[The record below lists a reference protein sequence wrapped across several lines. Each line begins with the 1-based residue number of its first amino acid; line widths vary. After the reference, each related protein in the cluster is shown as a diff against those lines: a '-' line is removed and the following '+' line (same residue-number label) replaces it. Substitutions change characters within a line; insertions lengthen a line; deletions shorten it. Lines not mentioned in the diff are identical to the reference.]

1 MSEPIEKASNPDQ
14 SSSESVS
21 GTKFSGIQRHLPL
34 SRKTLQSLFLRPYQ
48 AADPIRMQ
56 WSRMIDTMVRLQ
68 RAQMAWSW
76 DLVSELY
83 EPFDPDAIDP
93 IEPNPT
99 ATDDR
104 SNRQEIF
111 LHQFEDAIRRANFQ
125 RIEFDTVQHAVRTN
139 NDQRIQYEPNFQV
152 FDEIRVYGC
161 GACLVQRPKR
171 SWRKRFQIE
180 MKSHAGWHWLIVLV
194 KFKEGMDLGPLIK
207 PNKIYLRLFKDVAF
221 RELEMHLPEQATR
234 LKMPILDRV
243 QIASPVFI
251 GLPTIA
257 LKIAMAASWLNPLVL
272 GAVLTGSVSSG
283 WKSFAGFRT
292 AKLKHTHQMIS
303 NLFYLT
309 LANNRQCI
317 TRVMEMAS
325 EQESMESLLAQRI
338 LWEADQN
345 GETLDADQ
353 LDVRVEDFLRVN
365 GNLEVD
371 FQNQDAIQKLERLGL
386 IKRNGIHLETL
397 SLEESQQVLQKQWH
411 ALMP

>member
-1 MSEPIEKASNPDQ
+1 
-14 SSSESVS
+14 
-21 GTKFSGIQRHLPL
+21 
-34 SRKTLQSLFLRPYQ
+34 
-48 AADPIRMQ
+48 
-56 WSRMIDTMVRLQ
+56 
-68 RAQMAWSW
+68 
-76 DLVSELY
+76 
-83 EPFDPDAIDP
+83 
-93 IEPNPT
+93 
-99 ATDDR
+99 
-104 SNRQEIF
+104 
-111 LHQFEDAIRRANFQ
+111 
-125 RIEFDTVQHAVRTN
+125 
-139 NDQRIQYEPNFQV
+139 
-152 FDEIRVYGC
+152 
-161 GACLVQRPKR
+161 
-171 SWRKRFQIE
+171 
-180 MKSHAGWHWLIVLV
+180 MKNHAGWHWLIVLV

-283 WKSFAGFRT
+283 WKSFAGFRN

-353 LDVRVEDFLRVN
+353 LDARVEDFLRVN

-386 IKRNGIHLETL
+386 IKRNGIHLKTL

>member
-1 MSEPIEKASNPDQ
+1 MSEPIEKASNRDH
-14 SSSESVS
+14 SISESVS

-48 AADPIRMQ
+48 PADPIRMQ

-93 IEPNPT
+93 IELHPT
-99 ATDDR
+99 STDDR

-125 RIEFDTVQHAVRTN
+125 KIEFDTVQHAVRTK
-139 NDQRIQYEPNFQV
+139 NDQRINTSPIFRSSTKFGSMAAAHAWSSV
-152 FDEIRVYGC
+152 
-161 GACLVQRPKR
+161 PKVVAQ
-171 SWRKRFQIE
+171 RFQIE
-180 MKSHAGWHWLIVLV
+180 MKNHAGWHWLIVLV

-234 LKMPILDRV
+234 MKMPILDRV

-283 WKSFAGFRT
+283 WKSFAGFRN

-386 IKRNGIHLETL
+386 IKRNGIHLKTL
-397 SLEESQQVLQKQWH
+397 TLEESQQVLQNQWH